1 MHLNFGIMILPEELQ
16 CLKAIA
22 LLGGCRGPVKVS
34 SQSLGITLG
43 TSPQTAARRLQLLER
58 QRLVNRTI
66 APDGQHVMV
75 TGPGEEELRKE
86 FQEYTRIFSDR
97 NKGYVL
103 SGIIVSGIGEG
114 KYYMSLPP
122 YKEQFNR
129 HLGFEPY
136 PGTLNIRLSPSSIP
150 LRKKI
155 DALDWIRIKGFST
168 DGRTFGDARCIPCR
182 IGDIPC
188 SIVVPGRT
196 HYPEDIIEVIAP
208 VALRRKLGVED
219 SDSITVE
226 VGP

>member
-1 MHLNFGIMILPEELQ
+1 MIPPEELQ

-22 LLGGCRGPVKVS
+22 MLGGCRGPVRVS
-34 SQSLGITLG
+34 SQSLGATLG
-43 TSPQTAARRLQLLER
+43 TSPQTASRRLQSLER

-66 APDGQHVMV
+66 TPEGQDIVV
-75 TGPGEEELRKE
+75 TPLGEGELRKE
-86 FQEYTRIFSDR
+86 YQEYSRIFSDH

-103 SGIIVSGIGEG
+103 TGVVVSGIGEG
-114 KYYMSLPP
+114 KYYMSLAP
-122 YKEQFNR
+122 YREQFNR
-129 HLGFEPY
+129 YLGFEPY

-150 LRKKI
+150 VRKKI
-155 DALDWIRIKGFST
+155 EALDWIRVKGFST

-182 IGDIPC
+182 IGDISC

-208 VALRRKLGVED
+208 IALRRKLGVED
-219 SDSITVE
+219 SDTVTVE